1 MKVRK
6 NYLLL
11 IAAIVWAVAGG
22 NILRIGLEVYES
34 YVGVLNVLLSAAVY
48 MVFQIFVFG
57 KMVRKHTVR
66 IAGYEE
72 EKQFFLK
79 FFDKKAFCIMVFMMT
94 FGIGLRVSGLCP
106 DLFIAVFYTGLGT
119 ALFLAGASF
128 ACNYFQ
134 ALRTCGEDDPDPVS

>member
-1 MKVRK
+1 M
-6 NYLLL
+6 
-11 IAAIVWAVAGG
+11 A
-22 NILRIGLEVYES
+22 
-34 YVGVLNVLLSAAVY
+34 
-48 MVFQIFVFG
+48 
-57 KMVRKHTVR
+57 
-66 IAGYEE
+66 
-72 EKQFFLK
+72 
-79 FFDKKAFCIMVFMMT
+79 FMMT

>member
-66 IAGYEE
+66 IVGYEE
-72 EKQFFLK
+72 EKAVLSE
-79 FFDKKAFCIMVFMMT
+79 VF
-94 FGIGLRVSGLCP
+94 
-106 DLFIAVFYTGLGT
+106 
-119 ALFLAGASF
+119 
-128 ACNYFQ
+128 
-134 ALRTCGEDDPDPVS
+134 